1 MVFQAHFILSL
12 SQSWNQ
18 PIHQETLVPFHREW
32 YLDLVAKCA
41 LCCQC
46 VITSRLSL
54 SSKLERKKKKSM
66 NAYYVYYMC
75 IDRYI
80 ISVYASVC
88 LSVIH
93 PLKSHEFIRMPSAQ
107 SCTTAF
113 IPAFLFPCLQLI
125 SSMDKLGFHYS
136 QYAYLFAQSPP
147 KKVFAEL
154 LTYTTVKKKP
164 NH

>member
-18 PIHQETLVPFHREW
+18 PIHQGTLVPLHGEW

-41 LCCQC
+41 PCCQC
-46 VITSRLSL
+46 VITSRPSL

-80 ISVYASVC
+80 ISLYASVC

-93 PLKSHEFIRMPSAQ
+93 SLKSHEFIRMPSAQ
-107 SCTTAF
+107 SYTTAF
-113 IPAFLFPCLQLI
+113 IPAFLFPYLLPLFSICLFI
-125 SSMDKLGFHYS
+125 CSI
-136 QYAYLFAQSPP
+136 PP
-147 KKVFAEL
+147 TPKSICRIANLYYCEKE
-154 LTYTTVKKKP
+154 T
-164 NH
+164 